1 METHP
6 YPQVVL
12 SVLCQIFLR
21 KCARITRTVNNNE
34 VSVLCGVSVKALALF
49 FPQLAMQ
56 QMTGALRDKL
66 QDACYTLQLISQHCK
81 K

>member
-1 METHP
+1 MW
-6 YPQVVL
+6 
-12 SVLCQIFLR
+12 
-21 KCARITRTVNNNE
+21 
-34 VSVLCGVSVKALALF
+34 VSVKALALF